1 MQDQTQIKIDSI
13 KTSLATKL
21 AQYRNEKQLNQTQM
35 AEICQISQSKVSKIE
50 RGDFEAVTIDF
61 LMRLNFKLDTGFK
74 LKSLS
79 HL

>member
-1 MQDQTQIKIDSI
+1 MQDNTQIKIDSI

-21 AQYRNEKQLNQTQM
+21 AQYRQSRNLSQTQM
-35 AEICQISQSKVSKIE
+35 ANLCQISQSKVSKIE
-50 RGDFEAVTIDF
+50 RGEFDAVSIDF
-61 LMRLNFKLDTGFK
+61 LMRLNFKVDTGFK